1 MNYQYHINIEE
12 GNFIMQDK
20 NISYYKGKTETK
32 YSLVDIKNELAK
44 FLQLDNLNYFWVQDV
59 PAILRMICSVLYQ
72 GCPIYI
78 KLFLKNILNLRLLE

>member
-44 FLQLDNLNYFWVQDV
+44 FLQLDNLNFLLG
-59 PAILRMICSVLYQ
+59 AGCSSHIENDL
-72 GCPIYI
+72 
-78 KLFLKNILNLRLLE
+78 